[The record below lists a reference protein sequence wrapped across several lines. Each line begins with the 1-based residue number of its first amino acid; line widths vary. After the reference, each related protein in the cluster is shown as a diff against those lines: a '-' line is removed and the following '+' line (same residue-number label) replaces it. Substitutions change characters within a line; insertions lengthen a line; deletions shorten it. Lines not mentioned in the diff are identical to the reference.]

1 MPASKPP
8 SPSVI
13 AFASLEDMTLKIR
26 QRSQLK
32 GRQVDDVSLAE
43 VQALLPWDGE
53 VLKQRRDLLI
63 EHLHKIN
70 DTYRGLNERHLVAL
84 AKLMNISMAEVYEVA
99 TFYHH
104 FEIIRDGEQ
113 APKFMVRV
121 CNGLSCDM
129 AGATSLLGKLRA
141 SLGTDNIKVV
151 EAPCMGRCEQAP
163 VAVVHQ
169 HEIGHASV
177 DKVLQAVQSE
187 AIQAV
192 VPDYIDLN
200 AYTAEGGY
208 ALLQAVTQG
217 QHGTEE
223 VLKAMEDSGLRGLG
237 GAGFPA
243 GRKWRIV
250 REQAAPRL
258 MAVNID
264 EGEPGTFKDRTYLER
279 DPHRFLEGML
289 IAAHVVG
296 IEAIYIYLRDEYHA
310 CRQVLETELA
320 KLQTNFPVGLPKIEL
335 RRGAGAYICGEES
348 AMIESIEG
356 KRGEPRMRPPY
367 IAQVGLF
374 GRPTLEH
381 NFETLY
387 WVRDIVQKG
396 PAWFS
401 GYGRHDR
408 KGLRS
413 FSVSGRVKKPGVK
426 LAPAGITIAELIEEY
441 CGGMKEGHEF
451 YAYLP
456 GGASGGILPATLK
469 DIPLDFDTLQSYGCF
484 IGSAAVIVLGHQ
496 DSARH
501 AALNMMNFFAHESCG
516 QCTPCRV
523 GTAKAAQLM
532 QAPVWDNA
540 TLEDLNQVMSDAS
553 ICGLGQAA
561 PNPIR
566 SVQKYFPQEII

>member
-279 DPHRFLEGML
+279 DLHRFLEGML

-566 SVQKYFPQEII
+566 AVQKYFPQEII

>member
-1 MPASKPP
+1 MSNQKSH
-8 SPSVI
+8 SPSVV
-13 AFASLEDMTLKIR
+13 AFASVEDMSMKIR
-26 QRSQLK
+26 QKSQLK
-32 GRQVDDVSLAE
+32 GRQADDVSLRE
-43 VQALLPWDGE
+43 VRALLPTDE
-53 VLKQRRDLLI
+53 AALQNRRDLLI

-70 DTYRGLNERHLVAL
+70 DKFRGLHERHLVAL
-84 AKLMNISMAEVYEVA
+84 AKLMNLAMAEVYEVA

-104 FEIIRDGEQ
+104 FEIIGEGQ
-113 APKFMVRV
+113 ESPRFTLRV
-121 CNGLSCDM
+121 CDGLSCDM
-129 AGATSLLGKLRA
+129 AGASTLLGQLKA
-141 SLGTDNIKVV
+141 SLETDNINVV
-151 EAPCMGRCEQAP
+151 AAPCVGRCEQAP

-169 HEIGHASV
+169 HEIGHATSE
-177 DKVLQAVQSE
+177 KVMQAVQSQSFQPV
-187 AIQAV
+187 A
-192 VPDYIDLN
+192 PDYIDLA
-200 AYTAEGGY
+200 AYVADGGY
-208 ALLQAVTQG
+208 ATLKDVVSGKLDAQA
-217 QHGTEE
+217 

-289 IAAHVVG
+289 VAAHVVG
-296 IEAIYIYLRDEYHA
+296 IEAIYIYLRDEYHG
-310 CRQVLETELA
+310 CRQVLSQELE
-320 KLQTNFPVGLPKIEL
+320 KLQANSPVELPLIEL

-387 WVRDIVQKG
+387 WVRDIVTKG
-396 PAWFS
+396 PQWFS
-401 GYGRHDR
+401 GFGRHNR
-408 KGLRS
+408 QGLRS

-426 LAPAGITIAELIEEY
+426 LAPAGITVTELIDEY
-441 CGGMKEGHEF
+441 CGGMQDGHTL

-456 GGASGGILPATLK
+456 GGASGGILPASLQ
-469 DIPLDFDTLQSYGCF
+469 DIPLDFDTLQPYGCF
-484 IGSAAVIVLGHQ
+484 IGSAAVIVLGQQ

-501 AALNMMNFFAHESCG
+501 AALNMMKFFEHESCG

-523 GTAKAAQLM
+523 GTAKAVQLM
-532 QAPVWDNA
+532 QAPVWDLG
-540 TLEDLNQVMSDAS
+540 TLEDLNQVMIDAS

-561 PNPIR
+561 PNPVR
-566 SVQKYFPQEII
+566 CVQKYFPQEVI